1 MSGDGTAHGP
11 MYITR
16 GMKAMCQCG
25 TAPKGNYLN
34 IVTDHG
40 VIAGPDQQPVL
51 NTNDHTT
58 DTVIGFGNCTS
69 DANPKLR
76 LQQSVVAGISAGLTS
91 VLLGGSPLAIV
102 VGFTVGNGIGKI
114 LSDIGLISCKCE
126 PDTPKVWQNGDEEHI
141 LDGAPILTKDSV
153 LYCRNGGTIYIME
166 EEDDP
171 DGPQAENSGEDAS
184 PVEEKEDVVDTRAQ
198 EALLAAI
205 EKINAASADVE
216 SSVSDSPS
224 PTSVNA
230 GSTSSG
236 AVIVNMLAMATIST
250 YSANIA
256 SRVMPALGLTDAP
269 MTPLQM
275 TDAQRAEEFAQNQ
288 TALLPPAAL
297 NEQGFITDMSQLDAF
312 QMFQQPASLS
322 ANGAVAA
329 YNAMKAVSPQTAPS
343 FADVIFGMEEYG
355 AVQSSN
361 GIFSPGIS
369 NFLVKQGCSVQYLMP
384 GETAPAIQS
393 GSVIGLSL
401 NQSMMRYDAV
411 GFSGSQEPMS
421 QFSLAVMPQQLE
433 G

>member
-1 MSGDGTAHGP
+1 MSGDGAVHGP

-16 GMKAMCQCG
+16 GMKAMCKCG

-34 IVTDHG
+34 IVEDHG

-76 LQQSVVAGISAGLTS
+76 LQQSVVAGISAGLTG
-91 VLLGGSPLAIV
+91 VLLGGSPLAII
-102 VGFTVGNGIGKI
+102 VGATVGNGIGKI

-166 EEDDP
+166 EKDDP
-171 DGPQAENSGEDAS
+171 DGSQAEDSVEDNA

-205 EKINAASADVE
+205 EKINAASAGVE
-216 SSVSDSPS
+216 SSNSDAPSPS
-224 PTSVNA
+224 SADTEPA
-230 GSTSSG
+230 SSG
-236 AVIVNMLAMATIST
+236 PAIVNMLAMATMST

-269 MTPLQM
+269 MAPLQM
-275 TDAQRAEEFAQNQ
+275 TDAQRAEEFVQNQ
-288 TALLPPAAL
+288 TASLPPDAL
-297 NEQGFITDMSQLDAF
+297 NEQGFITDMSQLGAF
-312 QMFQQPASLS
+312 QMFQQPANLS

-343 FADVIFGMEEYG
+343 FADIIYGMEKYG
-355 AVQSSN
+355 AIQSPN

-369 NFLVKQGCSVQYLMP
+369 DFLVTRGCSVQYLMP
-384 GETAPAIQS
+384 GETPPAVQNS
-393 GSVIGLSL
+393 SVIGLSL
-401 NQSMMRYDAV
+401 NQSMMCCNAV
-411 GFSGSQEPMS
+411 GYSSGQKPIS